1 MKKRIGY
8 IDMAKGLAIILV
20 IIGHISFT
28 PSMGKTILYLFHIPL
43 FFFLSGFTFS
53 IDKYANF
60 SSFFWNKFK
69 GIVVPFFL
77 MNAFVFLVQVFILYP
92 DQILSFNLIQ
102 FAKQLLLSDRLH
114 NYFQL

>member
-53 IDKYANF
+53 IDMLPLK
-60 SSFFWNKFK
+60 
-69 GIVVPFFL
+69 
-77 MNAFVFLVQVFILYP
+77 
-92 DQILSFNLIQ
+92 
-102 FAKQLLLSDRLH
+102 
-114 NYFQL
+114 

>member
-53 IDKYANF
+53 VDKYANF

-69 GIVVPFFL
+69 FDIFYFSSFFYL
-77 MNAFVFLVQVFILYP
+77 NNFKIFKMIF
-92 DQILSFNLIQ
+92 
-102 FAKQLLLSDRLH
+102 
-114 NYFQL
+114 

>member
-60 SSFFWNKFK
+60 RALCQIVLMKKFRK
-69 GIVVPFFL
+69 G
-77 MNAFVFLVQVFILYP
+77 
-92 DQILSFNLIQ
+92 LSN
-102 FAKQLLLSDRLH
+102 
-114 NYFQL
+114 

>member
-43 FFFLSGFTFS
+43 FFGSLSNSVDEEF
-53 IDKYANF
+53 
-60 SSFFWNKFK
+60 
-69 GIVVPFFL
+69 
-77 MNAFVFLVQVFILYP
+77 
-92 DQILSFNLIQ
+92 
-102 FAKQLLLSDRLH
+102 
-114 NYFQL
+114 

>member
-43 FFFLSGFTFS
+43 FFFLSSMLILVAFS
-53 IDKYANF
+53 GINLKELLF
-60 SSFFWNKFK
+60 HSF
-69 GIVVPFFL
+69 
-77 MNAFVFLVQVFILYP
+77 
-92 DQILSFNLIQ
+92 
-102 FAKQLLLSDRLH
+102 
-114 NYFQL
+114 